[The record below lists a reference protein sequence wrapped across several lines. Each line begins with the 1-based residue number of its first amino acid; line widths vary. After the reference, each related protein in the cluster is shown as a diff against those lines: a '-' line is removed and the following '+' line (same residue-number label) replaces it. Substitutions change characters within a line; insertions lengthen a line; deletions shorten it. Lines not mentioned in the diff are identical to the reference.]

1 LVCPKAR
8 GCGKSRC
15 CPEKSEGSALK
26 AALRWLKSRFG
37 VGAPRVAVRMHMPWY
52 MRWVLLLGIGAAII
66 GASWATYHF
75 GSEFAG
81 FRKSE
86 IEGEMKRLHELTAKQ
101 SAELADV
108 RKTLAVSE
116 SQRKIESATYGDLAK
131 QVKSLAEENA
141 ALKDDLAFF
150 QSLLPVPGKD
160 DAVAINRFKL
170 EPDAMPGEFRYR
182 MLLVQGGQ
190 RPGDFQ
196 GHIQLVINAQQG
208 AQKVVL
214 MLPSEADAKSQQF
227 QLQFKSFQRVEG
239 TFRVEPGTVVK
250 NIQVRVYQNGARTP
264 KLTQSVNIS

>member
-1 LVCPKAR
+1 MKNW
-8 GCGKSRC
+8 
-15 CPEKSEGSALK
+15 
-26 AALRWLKSRFG
+26 LRWFRNRSG
-37 VGAPRVAVRMHMPWY
+37 ASAPRVAVTAHVPWY
-52 MRWVLLLGIGAAII
+52 MRWVVMLCVGAAII

-86 IEGEMKRLHELTAKQ
+86 IEGEMKRLNELTAKQ
-101 SAELADV
+101 EADLADA
-108 RKTLAVSE
+108 RKTLAISD

-131 QVKSLAEENA
+131 QVKSLSAENA

-190 RPGDFQ
+190 RPADFQ
-196 GHIQLVINAQQG
+196 GHIQLVISAQQG
-208 AQKVVL
+208 AQKVAL
-214 MLPSEADAKSQQF
+214 TLPAENDAKSQQY
-227 QLQFKSFQRVEG
+227 QLNFKSFQRVEG
-239 TFRVEPGTVVK
+239 TFRVEAGTVVK
-250 NIQVRVYQNGARTP
+250 NIQVRVYQNGSRTP

>member
-1 LVCPKAR
+1 MKAW
-8 GCGKSRC
+8 
-15 CPEKSEGSALK
+15 
-26 AALRWLKSRFG
+26 LRWLKNRFG
-37 VGAPRVAVRMHMPWY
+37 AGAPRVAVRAHMPWY
-52 MRWVLLLGIGAAII
+52 LRWVVVLSVGAAIV

-86 IEGEMKRLHELTAKQ
+86 IEGEMKRLNELTAKQ
-101 SAELADV
+101 ETELTGV
-108 RKTLAVSE
+108 RKTLAISE

-131 QVKSLAEENA
+131 QVKSLAAENA

-190 RPGDFQ
+190 RPADFQ
-196 GHIQLVINAQQG
+196 GHIELVITAQQG

-214 MLPSEADAKSQQF
+214 TLPSENDAKSQQF
-227 QLQFKSFQRVEG
+227 QLNFKSFQRVEG
-239 TFRVEPGTVVK
+239 TFRVAPGTLVK

>member
-1 LVCPKAR
+1 ML
-8 GCGKSRC
+8 
-15 CPEKSEGSALK
+15 
-26 AALRWLKSRFG
+26 G
-37 VGAPRVAVRMHMPWY
+37 V
-52 MRWVLLLGIGAAII
+52 GAAII

-86 IEGEMKRLHELTAKQ
+86 IEGEMKRLNELTAKQ
-101 SAELADV
+101 EADLAEV
-108 RKTLAVSE
+108 RKTLAISE

-131 QVKSLAEENA
+131 QVKSLAAENA

-150 QSLLPVPGKD
+150 HSLLPVPGNN

-170 EPDAMPGEFRYR
+170 EPDAMPGEYRYR

-196 GHIQLVINAQQG
+196 GYIELVITAQQG

-214 MLPSEADAKSQQF
+214 TLPPQNDAKSPQF
-227 QLQFKSFQRVEG
+227 QLNFKSFQRVEG
-239 TFRVEPGTVVK
+239 TFRVDADTVVK

>member
-1 LVCPKAR
+1 V
-8 GCGKSRC
+8 
-15 CPEKSEGSALK
+15 LK
-26 AALRWLKSRFG
+26 ASLKWLKNRFG
-37 VGAPRVAVRMHMPWY
+37 AGAPRVAVTAHVPWY
-52 MRWVLLLGIGAAII
+52 MRWLAILGVGAAII
-66 GASWATYHF
+66 GASWATWHF

-86 IEGEMKRLHELTAKQ
+86 IEGEMKRLNDLSVKQ
-101 SAELADV
+101 EAALAET
-108 RKTLAVSE
+108 RKALAVSE

-131 QVKSLAEENA
+131 QVKSLAAENA
-141 ALKDDLAFF
+141 LLKDDLAFF

-160 DAVAINRFKL
+160 EAVAINRFKL

-190 RPGDFQ
+190 RPADFQ
-196 GHIQLVINAQQG
+196 GHIQLVINAQRG
-208 AQKVVL
+208 TQKVVL
-214 MLPSEADAKSQQF
+214 TLPAEADAKSQQF

-250 NIQVRVYQNGARTP
+250 NIQVRVYQNGVRTP

>member
-1 LVCPKAR
+1 MKAWWR
-8 GCGKSRC
+8 R
-15 CPEKSEGSALK
+15 LK
-26 AALRWLKSRFG
+26 NRSGA
-37 VGAPRVAVRMHMPWY
+37 GAPRMAVRAHVPWY
-52 MRWVLLLGIGAAII
+52 MRWVIMAGVMAAIV

-86 IEGEMKRLHELTAKQ
+86 IEGEMKGLNELTAKQ
-101 SAELADV
+101 ETELAEA
-108 RKTLAVSE
+108 RKLLAISD

-131 QVKSLAEENA
+131 QVKSLAVENA

-190 RPGDFQ
+190 RPGDFH
-196 GHIQLVINAQQG
+196 GSIQLIITAQQG

-214 MLPSEADAKSQQF
+214 TLPPENDAKSQQY
-227 QLQFKSFQRVEG
+227 QLNFKSFQRVEG
-239 TFRVEPGTVVK
+239 TFRVEAGTMVK
-250 NIQVRVYQNGARTP
+250 NIQVRVYQNGARAP

>member
-1 LVCPKAR
+1 LVWPKTR
-8 GCGKSRC
+8 GCGKSHC

-52 MRWVLLLGIGAAII
+52 MRWVLLLCVGAAVI

-86 IEGEMKRLHELTAKQ
+86 IDGEMKRLHELTAKQ

-141 ALKDDLAFF
+141 TLKDDLAFF

-160 DAVAINRFKL
+160 DAVVINRFKL

-190 RPGDFQ
+190 RPGDFH

>member
-1 LVCPKAR
+1 MKNW
-8 GCGKSRC
+8 
-15 CPEKSEGSALK
+15 
-26 AALRWLKSRFG
+26 LRWFRNRSG
-37 VGAPRVAVRMHMPWY
+37 ASAPRVAVTAHVPWY
-52 MRWVLLLGIGAAII
+52 MRWVVMLCVGAAII

-86 IEGEMKRLHELTAKQ
+86 IEGEMKRLNELTAKQ
-101 SAELADV
+101 EADLAEA
-108 RKTLAVSE
+108 RKTLAVSD
-116 SQRKIESATYGDLAK
+116 SQRKIESATYADLAK
-131 QVKSLAEENA
+131 QVKSLSVENA

-190 RPGDFQ
+190 RPADFQ
-196 GHIQLVINAQQG
+196 GHIQLVITAQQG

-214 MLPSEADAKSQQF
+214 TLPAENDAKSQQY
-227 QLQFKSFQRVEG
+227 QLNFKSFQRVEG
-239 TFRVEPGTVVK
+239 VFRVEAGTVVK

>member
-1 LVCPKAR
+1 MKNW
-8 GCGKSRC
+8 
-15 CPEKSEGSALK
+15 
-26 AALRWLKSRFG
+26 LRWFRNRSG
-37 VGAPRVAVRMHMPWY
+37 ASAPRVAVTAHVPWY
-52 MRWVLLLGIGAAII
+52 MRWVVMLCVGAAIL

-86 IEGEMKRLHELTAKQ
+86 IEGEMKRLNERTAKQ
-101 SAELADV
+101 GAELAAAH
-108 RKTLAVSE
+108 KLIAVSE

-131 QVKSLAEENA
+131 QVKALSVENA

-160 DAVAINRFKL
+160 DSVAINRFKL

-190 RPGDFQ
+190 RPGDFH
-196 GHIQLVINAQQG
+196 GSVQLIINAQQG

-214 MLPSEADAKSQQF
+214 TLPAEADAKSQQY
-227 QLQFKSFQRVEG
+227 QLNFKSFQRVEG
-239 TFRVEPGTVVK
+239 VFRVDPGTVVK

>member
-1 LVCPKAR
+1 MVTAH
-8 GCGKSRC
+8 
-15 CPEKSEGSALK
+15 
-26 AALRWLKSRFG
+26 
-37 VGAPRVAVRMHMPWY
+37 VPWY
-52 MRWVLLLGIGAAII
+52 MRWMVMLGIGAAII

-86 IEGEMKRLHELTAKQ
+86 IEGEMKRLNEVTAKQ
-101 SAELADV
+101 ETELAEV
-108 RKTLAVSE
+108 RKTLAISE

-131 QVKSLAEENA
+131 QVKSLAAENA

-170 EPDAMPGEFRYR
+170 EPDAMPGEYRYR

-196 GHIQLVINAQQG
+196 GHIQLVISAQQG

-214 MLPSEADAKSQQF
+214 TLPPENDAKSPQF
-227 QLQFKSFQRVEG
+227 QLNFKSFQRVEG
-239 TFRVEPGTVVK
+239 TFRVDAGTVVK

>member
-1 LVCPKAR
+1 LVWPKTR
-8 GCGKSRC
+8 GCGKSHC

-52 MRWVLLLGIGAAII
+52 MRWVLLLCMGAAVI

-86 IEGEMKRLHELTAKQ
+86 IDGEMKRLHELTAKQ

-141 ALKDDLAFF
+141 TLKDDLAFF

-160 DAVAINRFKL
+160 DAVVINRFKL

-190 RPGDFQ
+190 RPGDFH

>member
-1 LVCPKAR
+1 MKNW
-8 GCGKSRC
+8 
-15 CPEKSEGSALK
+15 
-26 AALRWLKSRFG
+26 LRWFRNRSG
-37 VGAPRVAVRMHMPWY
+37 ASAPRVAVTAHVPWY
-52 MRWVLLLGIGAAII
+52 MRWVVMLCVGAAII

-86 IEGEMKRLHELTAKQ
+86 IEGEMKRLNELTAKQ
-101 SAELADV
+101 EADLAEA
-108 RKTLAVSE
+108 RKTLAISD

-131 QVKSLAEENA
+131 QVKSLSAENA

-190 RPGDFQ
+190 RPADFQ
-196 GHIQLVINAQQG
+196 GHIQLVISAQQG
-208 AQKVVL
+208 AQKVAL
-214 MLPSEADAKSQQF
+214 TLPAENDAKSQQY
-227 QLQFKSFQRVEG
+227 QLNFKSFQRVEG
-239 TFRVEPGTVVK
+239 TFRVEAGTVVK
-250 NIQVRVYQNGARTP
+250 NIQVRVYQNGSRTP

>member
-1 LVCPKAR
+1 MKAW
-8 GCGKSRC
+8 
-15 CPEKSEGSALK
+15 
-26 AALRWLKSRFG
+26 LRWLKNRFG
-37 VGAPRVAVRMHMPWY
+37 VGAPRVAVTAHVPWY
-52 MRWVLLLGIGAAII
+52 MRWMVMLGVGAAIV

-86 IEGEMKRLHELTAKQ
+86 IEGEMKRLNELTAKQ
-101 SAELADV
+101 ESELAEA
-108 RKTLAVSE
+108 RKTLAISE
-116 SQRKIESATYGDLAK
+116 SQLKIESATYGDLAK
-131 QVKSLAEENA
+131 QVKSLAAENA

-160 DAVAINRFKL
+160 EAVAINRFKL
-170 EPDAMPGEFRYR
+170 EPDAMPGEYRYR

-214 MLPSEADAKSQQF
+214 TLPSEKDAKSQQF
-227 QLQFKSFQRVEG
+227 QLNFKSFQRVEG
-239 TFRVEPGTVVK
+239 TFRVEPGTAVK

>member
-1 LVCPKAR
+1 MKNW
-8 GCGKSRC
+8 
-15 CPEKSEGSALK
+15 
-26 AALRWLKSRFG
+26 LRWFRNRSG
-37 VGAPRVAVRMHMPWY
+37 ANAPRVAVTAHVPWY
-52 MRWVLLLGIGAAII
+52 MRWVVMLCVGAAII

-86 IEGEMKRLHELTAKQ
+86 IEGEMKRLNELTAKQ
-101 SAELADV
+101 EAELAEV

-116 SQRKIESATYGDLAK
+116 SQRKIETASNVDLAK
-131 QVKSLAEENA
+131 QVKSLSVENA

-182 MLLVQGGQ
+182 MLLVRGGQ
-190 RPGDFQ
+190 RPADFQ
-196 GHIQLVINAQQG
+196 GHIQLIITAQQG
-208 AQKVVL
+208 TQKIAL
-214 MLPSEADAKSQQF
+214 TLPVENDAKSQQY
-227 QLQFKSFQRVEG
+227 QLNFKSFQRVEG
-239 TFRVEPGTVVK
+239 TFRVEAGTVVK
-250 NIQVRVYQNGARTP
+250 NIQVRVYQNGSRTP